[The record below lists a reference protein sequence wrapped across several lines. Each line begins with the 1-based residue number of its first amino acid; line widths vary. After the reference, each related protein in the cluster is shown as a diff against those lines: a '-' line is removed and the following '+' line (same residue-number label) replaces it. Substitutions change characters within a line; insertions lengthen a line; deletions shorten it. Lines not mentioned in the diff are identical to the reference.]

1 MRILANLPLISLP
14 VKVSFC
20 DSGHQCLGNLWWIG
34 LKRREERS
42 VFLLFSYLSFFL
54 SLSIICRNCTAY
66 HPPHT
71 ECAHWSHLRGGGGWD
86 LWRILSSAENKNQMC
101 FCFILIYWASYWVCN
116 EMSLGKWLP
125 RSWLLQIWKSV
136 FGIVLFWSGMWS
148 DHVFTKLGPLSSWR
162 ENEDQCCWKLLH
174 VTCHCQ
180 VLSLWAEWKGHRNQD
195 YWGQLWKVAQWSCI
209 MSALMNDMDLTDERA
224 FCDEWVNG

>member
-71 ECAHWSHLRGGGGWD
+71 ECAHWSHLRGGGVWD

-148 DHVFTKLGPLSSWR
+148 DHVFSKLGPLSSWR
-162 ENEDQCCWKLLH
+162 ENEDQA
-174 VTCHCQ
+174 V
-180 VLSLWAEWKGHRNQD
+180 G
-195 YWGQLWKVAQWSCI
+195 SCY
-209 MSALMNDMDLTDERA
+209 M
-224 FCDEWVNG
+224 